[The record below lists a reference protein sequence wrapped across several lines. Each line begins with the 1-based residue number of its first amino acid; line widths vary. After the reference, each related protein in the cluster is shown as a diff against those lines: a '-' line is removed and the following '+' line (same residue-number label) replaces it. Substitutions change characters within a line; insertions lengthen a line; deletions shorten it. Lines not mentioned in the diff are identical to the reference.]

1 MRFVEVMV
9 LVTTVV
15 HSADGLRRLAVRVSG
30 NPAGYPVVY
39 LHGTPGSRMGPFPR
53 EQVLYHLGVRL
64 ISFDRP
70 GYGGSDRLASRRVAD
85 VVPDVQAIVDK
96 LGVQQFA
103 VLGRSGGAPHALACA
118 ALLPERVSR
127 AGALVSIAPRS
138 AQGLDWFAGM
148 SKSNV
153 HEFTIAARAPDS
165 LREEL
170 AAVAAKIKADPLNH
184 APVFGTELPESDQ
197 RVMADVGIRTL
208 LADNFREALRDSAAG
223 WIDDSLAFCSPWGF
237 EPADIQIPVLLWHGE
252 QDVFSPAAH
261 TRWLA
266 REIRNSE
273 LQVLPDIAH
282 FGALEV
288 VPDVLSWLIRS

>member
-1 MRFVEVMV
+1 MRFIEVMV

-15 HSADGLRRLAVRVSG
+15 RSADGRRLAVRVSG

-53 EQVLYHLGVRL
+53 ERVLYHLGVRL

-85 VVPDVQAIVDK
+85 VVPDVQAIVDQ

-103 VLGRSGGAPHALACA
+103 VLGRSGGGPHALACA
-118 ALLPERVSR
+118 ALLPQRVSR

-138 AQGLDWFAGM
+138 AEGLDWFAGM

-153 HEFTIAARAPDS
+153 HEFTTASSAPDS
-165 LREEL
+165 LMEEL

-184 APVFGTELPESDQ
+184 VPVFGADLPEPD
-197 RVMADVGIRTL
+197 RRLMADVGIRTL

-237 EPADIQIPVLLWHGE
+237 DPADIRIPVLLWHGE
-252 QDVFSPAAH
+252 KDVFSPAAH

-266 REIRNSE
+266 RRIRNSE
-273 LQVLPDIAH
+273 LRLLPDTAH